1 MTALI
6 LSAYAAIS
14 RGRQYV
20 GMMASPLPLSLRDV
34 DTYLAS
40 RPVTIDRELLEEA
53 IFALDDVY
61 RDEWARDQND
71 EDGDE
76 D

>member
-1 MTALI
+1 
-6 LSAYAAIS
+6 
-14 RGRQYV
+14 
-20 GMMASPLPLSLRDV
+20 MMASPLPLSLRDV

-61 RDEWARDQND
+61 RDEWSQLQDKEM
-71 EDGDE
+71 EDDNE